1 MGHGHETHEQT
12 ADPHQSLA
20 EASEANVML
29 AFCAALA
36 VAVGGFLLGKA
47 PGQQPEAPVAVEQVS
62 RPASAAVATAAPEAS
77 DAAVAVLAKGGNA
90 FDALVAASFVVSV
103 VRPEA
108 TGIGGGGFVVFHDAS
123 RGVQGVLDGRE
134 AAPAAATP
142 DMFVDELGRVREGY
156 EIGPLS
162 AGVPGLVALLEEVHQ
177 RHGSGR
183 VSWRELVEPAIRYAE
198 DGFVVPAAL
207 ARAIATHRATL
218 ERYPSSAEVFLPEG
232 RAPQAGEVLRQPA
245 LAATLRKIAERGADG
260 FYRGQVAE
268 TLARAARRHGG
279 ILSAA
284 DLRNYEVKEREAIR
298 GAYRGR
304 TIVSMPPP
312 SSGGV
317 HLVQML
323 NVLSGYDLA
332 GLGFHSPTH
341 LHLLAETMRL
351 AFADRSRYMADADFV
366 PVPVEQLT
374 DPAYAARLRGA
385 IDLARAGVSR
395 ADDGG
400 RLLPERPHTT
410 HISIVDAEGNA
421 VASTQTINTSLGS
434 CFVAGDTGVVLNN
447 EMADFTAD
455 PDQPN
460 PFGLR
465 QGEQNLP
472 EARKRPLS
480 SMTPTLVFDS
490 RGRVEAVVGS
500 PGGPTIITT
509 VLQVVSNLVDFGMSA
524 GEAVAAPRLHH
535 QWLPD
540 EIVLEAGLKNRA
552 AALARLGHQVRT
564 LEAGA
569 GLGNAQVV
577 VVTPSGAVGASDP
590 RGTGRPASLGAA
602 AARPAA
608 AAAAAHDAQE
618 GHDAH

>member
-1 MGHGHETHEQT
+1 MGHGTHEHT
-12 ADPHQSLA
+12 ADPHQSAA

-29 AFCAALA
+29 AFCAAIA
-36 VAVGGFLLGKA
+36 VAIAGFLLGKA
-47 PGQQPEAPVAVEQVS
+47 PGPEAHAPVAVEQVS

-77 DAAVAVLAKGGNA
+77 DAALAVLAKGGNA

-123 RGVQGVLDGRE
+123 RGAQGVLDGRE

-142 DMFVDELGRVREGY
+142 GMYVDAQGRVREGY
-156 EIGPLS
+156 RVGPLS
-162 AGVPGLVALLEEVHQ
+162 AGVPGLVALLEEVYQ

-198 DGFVVPAAL
+198 DGFVVPAKL
-207 ARAIATHRATL
+207 ARSIATHRAEL
-218 ERYPSSAEVFLPEG
+218 ERYPSSAAVFLPDG
-232 RAPQAGEVLRQPA
+232 RAPLAGEVLRQPA
-245 LAATLRKIAERGADG
+245 LAATLRTIAERGAEG
-260 FYRGQVAE
+260 FYRGPVAE

-284 DLRNYEVKEREAIR
+284 DLRDYEVKEREPVR
-298 GAYRGR
+298 GTYRGR

-332 GLGFHSPTH
+332 ELGFHSPEH

-351 AFADRSRYMADADFV
+351 AFADRNRFMADADFV
-366 PVPVEQLT
+366 SVPVDRLI

-385 IDLARAGVSR
+385 IDPARAGVSR

-434 CFVAGDTGVVLNN
+434 CFVAGNTGVVLNN

-472 EARKRPLS
+472 EPRKRPLS
-480 SMTPTLVFDS
+480 SMSPTLVFDAH
-490 RGRVEAVVGS
+490 GRVEAVVGS

-509 VLQVVSNLVDFGMSA
+509 VLQVVSNLVDFEMSA

-540 EIVLEAGLKNRA
+540 EVVLEAGLKNRA

-564 LEAGA
+564 LDAGA
-569 GLGNAQVV
+569 GIGNAQIVV
-577 VVTPSGAVGASDP
+577 MTPSGVVGASDP

-602 AARPAA
+602 RPAA
-608 AAAAAHDAQE
+608 AAAAAHDAHDTH
-618 GHDAH
+618 GH